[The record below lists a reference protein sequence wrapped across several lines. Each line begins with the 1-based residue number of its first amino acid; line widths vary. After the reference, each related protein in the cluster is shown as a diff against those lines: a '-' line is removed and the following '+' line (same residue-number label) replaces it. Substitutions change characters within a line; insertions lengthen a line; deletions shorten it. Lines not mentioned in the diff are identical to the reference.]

1 LTVSSQT
8 GIISKERICFPVEEA
23 KLIAADL
30 VRGDSAMA
38 ELKTT
43 QNLLS
48 LSNDKIKY
56 LEGINE
62 SLALKND
69 YYKEEIVL
77 YNQKEDK
84 YKYIVTGLEKNNR
97 KLGVKVKVLGFSVSV
112 LSIAL
117 AVSMLIN

>member
-1 LTVSSQT
+1 
-8 GIISKERICFPVEEA
+8 
-23 KLIAADL
+23 
-30 VRGDSAMA
+30 MA